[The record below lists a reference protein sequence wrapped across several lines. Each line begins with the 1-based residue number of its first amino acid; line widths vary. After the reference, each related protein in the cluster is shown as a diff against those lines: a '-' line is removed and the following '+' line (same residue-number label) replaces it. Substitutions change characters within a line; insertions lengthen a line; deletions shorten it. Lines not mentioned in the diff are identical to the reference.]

1 MNKKIKISIAVIIL
15 LIISVCT
22 VNLLTTDTKTVVE
35 ISDDMVYYSQ
45 GKYIYMTYNG
55 VYSMS
60 NGSSEKL
67 FEADECYSLFVQDEE
82 IYLTYYENNNVNPII
97 AILDLNGN
105 VLKTA
110 KLKLEQDYEPDISIK
125 AVIDNMIFV
134 RNNPVGDCYVFDAD
148 ENFELKTIEFKDNY
162 ESAFPVWAAKALPS
176 AIEAPESDKVLQG
189 WTVERPRHNFFNWW
203 QNQTDARLVELEAKV
218 TWLTEL
224 LKEHG
229 IVVE

>member
-1 MNKKIKISIAVIIL
+1 MP
-15 LIISVCT
+15 
-22 VNLLTTDTKTVVE
+22 KT
-35 ISDDMVYYSQ
+35 
-45 GKYIYMTYNG
+45 
-55 VYSMS
+55 
-60 NGSSEKL
+60 
-67 FEADECYSLFVQDEE
+67 F
-82 IYLTYYENNNVNPII
+82 
-97 AILDLNGN
+97 
-105 VLKTA
+105 
-110 KLKLEQDYEPDISIK
+110 
-125 AVIDNMIFV
+125 
-134 RNNPVGDCYVFDAD
+134 
-148 ENFELKTIEFKDNY
+148 IEFKDNY